1 MGISWGT
8 TYKELV
14 DAHAGV
20 DGDLAAEVALELLLL
35 RRLGRVVRQQLRQT
49 LQQTFQAQTEAR
61 TRQSIV
67 HEMATTGKSTRNSE
81 R

>member
-1 MGISWGT
+1 MSISWGAAARAT
-8 TYKELV
+8 HKELV
-14 DAHAGV
+14 DANAGV

-35 RRLGRVVRQQLRQT
+35 HRLWRVVRQQLRQT

-67 HEMATTGKSTRNSE
+67 HETR
-81 R
+81 